1 MFLLIHSKEIWYLI
15 LSIGF
20 LTLIGFM
27 CSLLYNFILAAK
39 DVREAAE
46 SVKRQIDDI
55 EQSIKTF
62 KKRLSF
68 GSYAIM
74 AGNIFKKISKIFN
87 EDKKNTWK
95 HSKEDFKNKTKKSKK
110 ASDFMQE
117 EL

>member
-1 MFLLIHSKEIWYLI
+1 MFLLVHSKEIWYLI

-20 LTLIGFM
+20 LTLIGFL
-27 CSLLYNFILAAK
+27 CALLYNFILAAK

-55 EQSIKTF
+55 EQTIKTI

-74 AGNIFKKISKIFN
+74 AGNIFKKMSKIFN
-87 EDKKNTWK
+87 EDKAGTRKYA
-95 HSKEDFKNKTKKSKK
+95 KENFKNKAKNSRKS
-110 ASDFMQE
+110 SDFMQE